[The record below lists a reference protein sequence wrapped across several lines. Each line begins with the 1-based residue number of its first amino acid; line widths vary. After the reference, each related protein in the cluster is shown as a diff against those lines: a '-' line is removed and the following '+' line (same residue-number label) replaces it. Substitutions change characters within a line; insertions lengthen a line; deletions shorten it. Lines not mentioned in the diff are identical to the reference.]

1 MKAFNFKK
9 WNLITGWIIFGISLL
24 TYWLTVEPT
33 ASFWDPG
40 EFITTSSNLEI
51 GHPPGAPLFQ
61 LIGAVFSI
69 FALKSTQI
77 ALMVNLTSVF
87 SSAFRSEEHT
97 SELQSRFDLVC
108 RLLLEKKNKKFNMM
122 FL

>member
-1 MKAFNFKK
+1 MKVFNFKRY
-9 WNLITGWIIFGISLL
+9 NLITGWIIFGIALL

-69 FALKSTQI
+69 FALDGTQV

-87 SSAFRSEEHT
+87 SSAFTIRSEERRVGK
-97 SELQSRFDLVC
+97 EC
-108 RLLLEKKNKKFNMM
+108 
-122 FL
+122 